1 MKKKV
6 FAFFMAMV
14 MTLSLVACGGGSNA
28 GGNDADNSDNSGDA
42 AQTLKLGGIGPLTGS
57 YANYGLSVQHGAQL
71 AVDEINAAGGVNG
84 MQMEL
89 NYQDSQGDPESA
101 VNAYG
106 KLMDWGMN
114 VSLGGVLS
122 GETASIVA
130 AANADDVRWWS
141 PPVPLTSASTATT
154 RLSASASMI
163 PIRAPRPPII

>member
-71 AVDEINAAGGVNG
+71 AVDEINAAFKDAFADCAYYGYTDDEIVSGDIVGDTHGGVF
-84 MQMEL
+84 
-89 NYQDSQGDPESA
+89 DPTQTD
-101 VNAYG
+101 VNTVDGVTMARTVAFYDNEYG
-106 KLMDWGMN
+106 F
-114 VSLGGVLS
+114 
-122 GETASIVA
+122 
-130 AANADDVRWWS
+130 
-141 PPVPLTSASTATT
+141 TST
-154 RLSASASMI
+154 MI
-163 PIRAPRPPII
+163 RTLLYFAEISE